1 MTDLKSRTARISL
14 FVICVEAVIYLLL
27 YKLHDCTVKGI
38 DEKLPQKLFVV
49 AKFSLFYQIRVF
61 IVTKYIIYKHYIHVA

>member
-14 FVICVEAVIYLLL
+14 FVICVEAIIYLLL

-49 AKFSLFYQIRVF
+49 AKFSLFYQNSSFYSNKV
-61 IVTKYIIYKHYIHVA
+61 HYL